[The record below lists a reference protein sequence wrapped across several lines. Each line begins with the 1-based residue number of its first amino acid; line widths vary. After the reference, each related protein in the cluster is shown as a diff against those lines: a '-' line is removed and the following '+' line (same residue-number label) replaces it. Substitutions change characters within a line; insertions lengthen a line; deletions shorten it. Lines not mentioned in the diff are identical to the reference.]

1 MYLTIDPDT
10 SPEPFLLLIDVPDF
24 LFFRICPDHTTGM
37 DPPGNPVRK
46 KQADYYKIYVPLQAG
61 I

>member
-10 SPEPFLLLIDVPDF
+10 SPEPFLLIDFPDF
-24 LFFRICPDHTTGM
+24 LFFRSCPDHTTGM
-37 DPPGNPVRK
+37 DPPGNPARK
-46 KQADYYKIYVPLQAG
+46 KQADYYKIFAPPHAG